1 VVAIKAEAWGR
12 RDTRGYDPRV
22 NRALKAGVALLGF
35 GVLLSQLGHLLVFQL
50 LFGSSAQTVQSTG
63 AHAYFPALAKT
74 SAGLAAAA
82 FLAILLVIGAS
93 NILARGPIVKP
104 ASSPSFVRLL
114 ALLFTVQMASF
125 GIQETLESL
134 AANMA
139 VASAPQILLLGAVGQ
154 LPVAIL
160 GALALKWL
168 LVRFE
173 SAVTAIRIALS
184 SVRISTSPVAIRTA
198 AWPNLDHDLVLTAA
212 AGPSLA
218 KRGPPSSLRFSPN

>member
-1 VVAIKAEAWGR
+1 M
-12 RDTRGYDPRV
+12 
-22 NRALKAGVALLGF
+22 NRALKTAGALLGF
-35 GVLLSQLGHLLVFQL
+35 GVVLSQLGHLLVYQL
-50 LFGSSAQTVQSTG
+50 QFGSSAQTIQSTG
-63 AHAYFPALAKT
+63 AHAYFPTLVKT
-74 SAGLAAAA
+74 SAGLLAAV
-82 FLAILLVIGAS
+82 LLTSLLVIGAS
-93 NILARGPIVKP
+93 RILARGSLAST

-139 VASAPQILLLGAVGQ
+139 VASAPHILLLGAVGQ

-184 SVRISTSPVAIRTA
+184 SVRISASPVAVRVA
-198 AWPNLDHDLVLTAA
+198 AWPNLDHDLVLRPA

-218 KRGPPSSLRFSPN
+218 KRGPPSSLRFSSN